1 MTIGERIAECRKTKK
16 LSQEYVAEKLEVT
29 RQAVSKWET
38 DVNVP
43 DTQNFIKLAR
53 LLGTT
58 VEYLAC
64 GEEAISFVKIEK
76 EAEKEMDGSVVET
89 KKRPLII
96 RIIGFILLFL
106 GFVPIIIMMRY
117 APTIFEVLPFGILC
131 FAGWKMM
138 FKR

>member
-1 MTIGERIAECRKTKK
+1 MTIGKRIAECRKTKK

-53 LLGTT
+53 LFGTT

-64 GEEAISFVKIEK
+64 GDQSISFGEIEK
-76 EAEKEMDGSVVET
+76 DLGKEMKDGVEET
-89 KKRPLII
+89 KKRPLVV
-96 RIIGFILLFL
+96 RILGFILLFL
-106 GFVPIIIMMRY
+106 GFIPIVIMMRY
-117 APTIFEVLPFGILC
+117 APTIFEVLPFGVLC
-131 FAGWKMM
+131 FVGWKMM

>member
-1 MTIGERIAECRKTKK
+1 MTIGERIAKCRKAKK

-64 GEEAISFVKIEK
+64 GDEAISFEKIKK
-76 EAEKEMDGSVVET
+76 ESEKEMEDSVVEN
-89 KKRPLII
+89 KKRPLVI
-96 RIIGFILLFL
+96 RVIGFILLFL
-106 GFVPIIIMMRY
+106 GFIPIVIMMRY

-131 FAGWKMM
+131 FVGWKMM

>member
-1 MTIGERIAECRKTKK
+1 MTLGQRIQTLRKQRGM
-16 LSQEYVAEKLEVT
+16 SQEALGEALGVS

-43 DTQNFIKLAR
+43 DTQNFIKLAC

-64 GEEAISFVKIEK
+64 GDEAISFEKIKK
-76 EAEKEMDGSVVET
+76 ESEKEMEDSVVEN
-89 KKRPLII
+89 KKRPLAI
-96 RIIGFILLFL
+96 RVVGFILLFL
-106 GFVPIIIMMRY
+106 GFIPIVIMMRY
-117 APTIFEVLPFGILC
+117 APTIFEVLPFGVLC
-131 FAGWKMM
+131 FVGWKMM